1 MHIFKYKIKG
11 GGIILLDYAL
21 LAGTWYAVYESL
33 NYLLNYNEN
42 KAWNELQKGIKIEN
56 YKIIKV
62 EKTNYGQRLTVELP
76 VGGTVSKLE
85 GNIEAIEKA
94 YKCKC
99 ILKNIPFSNV
109 VEVELINKEIRG
121 INQPLLSL
129 TSYQLLIGYD
139 FKGNPIIL
147 NMDHTPHLGVIGTSN
162 VGKSIAIEMA
172 LKKINYKVDITLLNT
187 FINKDFKSLKAR
199 KINNFDEIKNY
210 LEEQLNNKMWRNKPL
225 YIVIDEYNVLS
236 KTVKKI
242 DDIIQLL
249 LAQAR
254 HFNVF
259 LIVIMQQGNKEDCR
273 FKNLFNCRLAFRTI
287 EKQTISAFLGCP
299 VQDTN
304 METQEFYL
312 YHTELIRGRTYDKK

>member
-1 MHIFKYKIKG
+1 M
-11 GGIILLDYAL
+11 LLDCAIL
-21 LAGTWYAVYESL
+21 FGAGIAIYEGL

-42 KAWNELQKGIKIEN
+42 KSWNELQKGIKIEN
-56 YKIIKV
+56 YKIIKI
-62 EKTNYGQRLTVELP
+62 EKTNYGERLTVELP
-76 VGGTVSKLE
+76 IGGTVSKLE
-85 GNIEAIEKA
+85 DNIEAIEKA

-99 ILKNIPFSNV
+99 ILKNIPFSNI

-129 TSYQLLIGYD
+129 TPYQLLIGYD

-172 LKKINYKVDITLLNT
+172 LKKINDKVDITLLNT

-210 LEEQLNNKMWRNKPL
+210 LEEQLNNKEWRNKPL

-254 HFNVF
+254 H
-259 LIVIMQQGNKEDCR
+259 L
-273 FKNLFNCRLAFRTI
+273 
-287 EKQTISAFLGCP
+287 
-299 VQDTN
+299 
-304 METQEFYL
+304 
-312 YHTELIRGRTYDKK
+312 